1 MRFFN
6 CSLTGDVV
14 IPASVTKIGKSAFAG
29 CINFQSVTF
38 DDPVGWYDYD
48 TDDEIDVSDR
58 WSGIY
63 KKTT

>member
-1 MRFFN
+1 M
-6 CSLTGDVV
+6 V
-14 IPASVTKIGKSAFAG
+14 IPASVTKIGKSAFVG

-63 KKTT
+63 KKTN